1 MFIAATSIAS
11 TASPRHNTIVR
22 NSVRLITAGV
32 LAVLLA
38 GCDDDDPWEDFQPFD
53 APNSVGIADMNA
65 DGRNDVVVAYT
76 HINGP
81 YPNPGYAS
89 VILQTASPGTAGTFA
104 RGMDSAVSANPSTIA
119 VSNIDNLGSPDVAVA
134 NAYSG
139 NVSVLLQSASTGQL
153 STSVTLS
160 VGGVPFDVALGSLD
174 NDLLAEVVVANASSS
189 NITVFHQ
196 DSAGVFAAPM
206 TLAVGNLSTAVA
218 IGNVNNLGN
227 NDIVV
232 ANQDPGGNSGRIS
245 IFYSDSNT
253 LTYLPRVDVAAG
265 TEPIAV
271 KIADVDANGLAD
283 LIVANEGPGTLF
295 AGTSGVTVIRQNPA
309 GTFLPPETYTTAR
322 GTVSVAVGDVNGD
335 GALDIVT
342 ANRGGS
348 PDGTVSV
355 LLQSTTQGIF
365 LAAVN
370 YTAICEPL
378 GVAIG
383 DLNND
388 TFPDIAIADGK
399 RAAVMFNSNTGS
411 GVFAAPSRIGE

>member
-1 MFIAATSIAS
+1 MSIAAMSIATKPS
-11 TASPRHNTIVR
+11 SHR
-22 NSVRLITAGV
+22 NAILRRTVRLSAAGICI
-32 LAVLLA
+32 ALLA
-38 GCDDDDPWEDFQPFD
+38 GCHDDDDPWEDFRPFD
-53 APNSVGIADMNA
+53 APNSVGIADMNN
-65 DGRNDVVVAYT
+65 DGLNDVVAAYT
-76 HINGP
+76 HIAGP
-81 YPNPGYAS
+81 YPNQGYAS
-89 VILQTASPGTAGTFA
+89 VILQTTSPGVFA
-104 RGMDSAVSANPSTIA
+104 RGLDSAVGANPSTLA
-119 VSNIDNLGSPDVAVA
+119 VADIENVGSPDVAVA

-139 NVSVLLQSASTGQL
+139 NVSVLLQSANTGQL
-153 STSVTLS
+153 STSVMLS
-160 VGGVPFDVALGSLD
+160 VGGTPFDVALGSLD
-174 NDLLAEVVVANASSS
+174 ADTLADVVVANASSS
-189 NITVFHQ
+189 NITLFHQ

-218 IGNVNNLGN
+218 IGNVDNVGN

-309 GTFLPPETYTTAR
+309 GTFLPPVTYATAR

-348 PDGTVSV
+348 PYGTVSV
-355 LLQSTTQGIF
+355 LLQSTTPGIY

-383 DLNND
+383 NLNND

-399 RAAVMFNSNTGS
+399 RAAVMFNSSTGS
-411 GVFAAPSRIGE
+411 GVFSAPTRIGE

>member
-1 MFIAATSIAS
+1 MSIAATFTPHR
-11 TASPRHNTIVR
+11 TAILRR
-22 NSVRLITAGV
+22 AVRLSLTGICVA
-32 LAVLLA
+32 LLA
-38 GCDDDDPWEDFQPFD
+38 GCHDDDDPWEDFQPFD
-53 APNSVGIADMNA
+53 APNSVGIADMNN

-104 RGMDSAVSANPSTIA
+104 RGMDSAVGANPSTIA
-119 VSNIDNLGSPDVAVA
+119 VNNIDNLGSPDVAVA

-139 NVSVLLQSASTGQL
+139 NVSVLLQSANTGQF
-153 STSVTLS
+153 TSLTSLS
-160 VGGVPFDVALGSLD
+160 VGGVPFDVALGTLD

-189 NITVFHQ
+189 NITMFRQ
-196 DSAGVFAAPM
+196 DSAGAFATPM

-218 IGNVNNLGN
+218 IGNVDNVGN

-283 LIVANEGPGTLF
+283 LIVANEGPGSLL

-309 GTFLPPETYTTAR
+309 GTFLPPVTYATAR
-322 GTVSVAVGDVNGD
+322 GTVSVAVGDVNND
-335 GALDIVT
+335 GLVDLVT

-355 LLQSTTQGIF
+355 LLQSTTPGIY

-383 DLNND
+383 DLNDD
-388 TFPDIAIADGK
+388 TYPDIAIADGK
-399 RAAVMFNSNTGS
+399 RAAVMFNSSTGS
-411 GVFAAPSRIGE
+411 GVFTAPARIGE